1 MIIGILQDGLH
12 QQQHAIRLP
21 LSGCSVYMSGMRH
34 ALAAL
39 AVLFLATA
47 SWATASPMVA
57 AGTGASVVRLRV
69 DGPIGPA
76 TADYV
81 AQGLRAAADRKAELV
96 LLQMDTPG
104 GLSSAMRN
112 IIKSILASPVPVATY
127 VAPSGS
133 RAASAGTYI
142 LYASHI
148 AAMAPATEL
157 GAATPV
163 QLVGDKSP
171 TPAVPKT
178 AEDRKVLNDAIAYIR
193 GLAAQRGR
201 NADWAEQAVRD
212 AASLTAEQAL
222 KQHVIDFVASDTS
235 DLLTKLD
242 GWRVTTVSGAV
253 TLHTAG
259 AAISDYAPGFRVKFL
274 AVLTDPTVA
283 YILLLIGIYG
293 LVFEG
298 YNPGGVLPG
307 VAGGIAL
314 LLALYAFNILPV
326 NFAGLALIVL
336 GIILFITETF
346 VPAYGTLSIGGLFAF
361 VIGSIILMDTGIPGF
376 SISRGVIG
384 GVSAAAGLIVV
395 GTLSLAMRAHRKP
408 VVSGGEEM
416 IGSIGSAVSD
426 FASDGN
432 GIVRV
437 HSENWN
443 AWSRTPLRAGT
454 SIRVLSRDGLK
465 LTVEKTDLE
474 EK

>member
-1 MIIGILQDGLH
+1 MSNYILPEALWPGQSR
-12 QQQHAIRLP
+12 AWLP
-21 LSGCSVYMSGMRH
+21 LLPRSVYMSDMHRMLVSLF
-34 ALAAL
+34 AVFL
-39 AVLFLATA
+39 AVAC
-47 SWATASPMVA
+47 WVVPSPAFA
-57 AGTGASVVRLRV
+57 AADNASVLRLQIN
-69 DGPIGPA
+69 GAIGPA

-81 AQGLRAAADRKAELV
+81 EQGLRVAAEQHAELV
-96 LLQMDTPG
+96 LIQMDTPG
-104 GLSSAMRN
+104 GLSSAMRD
-112 IIKSILASPVPVATY
+112 IIKAILASPVPVVTF
-127 VAPSGS
+127 VSPSGS

-148 AAMAPATEL
+148 AAMAPATNL

-163 QLVGDKSP
+163 QLMGDKSP

-178 AEDRKVLNDAIAYIR
+178 AEDHKVLNDAVAYIR
-193 GLAAQRGR
+193 GLALQRGR
-201 NADWAEQAVRD
+201 NADWAEKAVRD
-212 AASLTAEQAL
+212 AASLTADQAL
-222 KQHVIDFVASDTS
+222 KQHVIDVIASDTP
-235 DLLTKLD
+235 DLLAKLD
-242 GWRVTTVSGAV
+242 GRQVTTVSGPV
-253 TLHTAG
+253 TLHTAKRLVT
-259 AAISDYAPGFRVKFL
+259 DYAPGFRVRFL

-346 VPAYGTLSIGGLFAF
+346 VPAYGTLSIGGLIAF
-361 VIGSIILMDTGIPGF
+361 VIGSIILMDNTVPGF
-376 SISRGVIG
+376 GISRGVIG
-384 GVSAAAGLIVV
+384 GISTAAGLIVI
-395 GTLSLAMRAHRKP
+395 GTLWLAMRAHRRP
-408 VVSGGEEM
+408 VVSGSEEM
-416 IGSIGSAVSD
+416 IGSIGTVVAD
-426 FASDGN
+426 FAADGN

-443 AWSRTPLRAGT
+443 AWSSTPLRAGT
-454 SIRVLSRDGLK
+454 SVRVIARDGLK
-465 LTVEKTDLE
+465 LTVETDTE

>member
-1 MIIGILQDGLH
+1 MH
-12 QQQHAIRLP
+12 RLI
-21 LSGCSVYMSGMRH
+21 
-34 ALAAL
+34 
-39 AVLFLATA
+39 A
-47 SWATASPMVA
+47 SLIVVV
-57 AGTGASVVRLRV
+57 SVVTCWVIPASISAADTTGVLRLQI

-81 AQGLRAAADRKAELV
+81 TQGLHAAAEQDAGLIV
-96 LLQMDTPG
+96 IQMDTPG
-104 GLSSAMRN
+104 GLSSAMRDV
-112 IIKSILASPVPVATY
+112 IKAILASPVPVVTY

-148 AAMAPATEL
+148 AAMAPATNL

-178 AEDRKVLNDAIAYIR
+178 AEDRKILNDAVAYIR
-193 GLAAQRGR
+193 GLATQRGR
-201 NADWAEQAVRD
+201 NAEWAEKAVRD
-212 AASLTAEQAL
+212 AASLTADDAL
-222 KQHVIDFVASDTS
+222 KQHVIDLIASDTP
-235 DLLTKLD
+235 DLLAKLD
-242 GWRVTTVSGAV
+242 GRTVTTVSGPV
-253 TLHTAG
+253 TLHTTG
-259 AAISDYAPGFRVKFL
+259 LTVKDYTPDFRVKFL

-336 GIILFITETF
+336 GIILFIIETF
-346 VPAYGTLSIGGLFAF
+346 VPAYGTLSIGGLIAF
-361 VIGSIILMDTGIPGF
+361 VIGSIILMDTGVPGF
-376 SISRGVIG
+376 NISYGLIG
-384 GVSAAAGLIVV
+384 GISTAAGLMVI
-395 GTLSLAMRAHRKP
+395 GTLWLAMRAHHRP
-408 VVSGGEEM
+408 VVSGAEEM
-416 IGSIGSAVSD
+416 IGSHGTAVSD
-426 FASDGN
+426 FAADGN

-443 AWSRTPLRAGT
+443 AWSQTPLRAG
-454 SIRVLSRDGLK
+454 SAVKVIARDGLK
-465 LTVEKTDLE
+465 LTVETDTE